1 MVCFFAQ
8 RRSYC
13 FFGLPGADPLSL
25 DWSAVVDTVSK
36 NGSARKKRP
45 KMIWVMYA
53 TAKQS
58 AKVVR
63 ALENIVPD
71 ANMKVRLPITEIT
84 NGRMGFQRLEPFG
97 IDAVTCADGGGV
109 SSCIA
114 LFDQVAGGV

>member
-1 MVCFFAQ
+1 
-8 RRSYC
+8 
-13 FFGLPGADPLSL
+13 
-25 DWSAVVDTVSK
+25 
-36 NGSARKKRP
+36 
-45 KMIWVMYA
+45 MIWVMYA
-53 TAKQS
+53 TVKQS
-58 AKVVR
+58 AKVVS
-63 ALENIVPD
+63 ALENVVPD